1 MLTLI
6 DNISKQGRAYQ
17 QFVAY
22 CQTVLKP
29 KLIKDIS
36 RYAPNRRRL
45 WLLNEPYLGTPA
57 KIEHAYNDPYLSSV
71 LQWLYPGCN
80 TALISVHD
88 CTSDARILHHRD
100 AAFATAEAR
109 LLNLGNSARLS
120 YSQDRRN
127 NSPQNCTSY
136 HLDCGDLIQFDCKH
150 LHACTQA
157 KPGRMGLVMWQ
168 LKSNYVN
175 LL

>member
-29 KLIKDIS
+29 KLIKDVS

-57 KIEHAYNDPYLSSV
+57 KIEPAYNDPYLSSV

-88 CTSDARILHHRD
+88 AKSDARI
-100 AAFATAEAR
+100 
-109 LLNLGNSARLS
+109 
-120 YSQDRRN
+120 
-127 NSPQNCTSY
+127 
-136 HLDCGDLIQFDCKH
+136 
-150 LHACTQA
+150 
-157 KPGRMGLVMWQ
+157 
-168 LKSNYVN
+168 
-175 LL
+175 